1 MLNDNETASTPRE
14 GKAPSES
21 KPDNFAGSPA
31 SASRRD
37 LSRISLVI
45 SLLSLVLVAI
55 FFFGLNRN
63 LSGLAREVQDYNAMK
78 NSVTSLDAYVDDI
91 LGQMGRINAQLLNI
105 DERRRA
111 TVVKILMESML
122 DDMIQKTSFLSAQL
136 GSAPEAA
143 KLQQIQALLLEL
155 RHPAAAPAAVQPAPA
170 GPDPVGQ
177 AEVKPSGDET
187 RPESVQEPPQESA
200 PVPSSEEAS
209 PEQGSGEPTPPSGGG
224 EPTTMTQ

>member
-1 MLNDNETASTPRE
+1 MLNDNETTSTPRE
-14 GKAPSES
+14 DKSSSEPKTES
-21 KPDNFAGSPA
+21 SSGSPA
-31 SASRRD
+31 SATRRD

-45 SLLSLVLVAI
+45 SMLSLVLVAI

-111 TVVKILMESML
+111 DVVKILMESML

-136 GSAPEAA
+136 GTAPEAA
-143 KLQQIQALLLEL
+143 KLHQVQALLLEL
-155 RHPAAAPAAVQPAPA
+155 RHPAAAPAAVRPAPA
-170 GPDPVGQ
+170 APEAGGQ
-177 AEVKPSGDET
+177 AEVRAGDET
-187 RPESVQEPPQESA
+187 RPESVQESPQEPA
-200 PVPSSEEAS
+200 PAPSLEDA
-209 PEQGSGEPTPPSGGG
+209 PQVQGSGEPTPPSGAGG
-224 EPTTMTQ
+224 ASTMTQ